1 MKQALIVDD
10 HPLVCQGVKELL
22 QTSFPSLEVK
32 TSAGGDGLLR
42 ELCGT
47 PWAFVVLDVSLRD
60 QCGLTI
66 LKRIKSCCPKIPI
79 IVFSAHPESQYAGRA
94 LRAGAVAYLSK
105 ARSPRDLIELARQI
119 LTVRQIRRSVAKQP
133 ALSARERQVLQ
144 LLAKGLRRV
153 EISKKLR
160 ISPKTV
166 SAHQGNLLLKLDLR
180 NVVELVRYA
189 IEEGSATDTSARFL

>member
-1 MKQALIVDD
+1 M
-10 HPLVCQGVKELL
+10 L

-47 PWAFVVLDVSLRD
+47 SWAFVVLDVSLPD

-119 LTVRQIRRSVAKQP
+119 LTGRQIRRSVAKQP

>member
-32 TSAGGDGLLR
+32 TSAGGDGLLG

-47 PWAFVVLDVSLRD
+47 SWAFVVLDVSLPD

-66 LKRIKSCCPKIPI
+66 LKRIKSCRPQIPI

-119 LTVRQIRRSVAKQP
+119 LTGRQIRRSVAKLP